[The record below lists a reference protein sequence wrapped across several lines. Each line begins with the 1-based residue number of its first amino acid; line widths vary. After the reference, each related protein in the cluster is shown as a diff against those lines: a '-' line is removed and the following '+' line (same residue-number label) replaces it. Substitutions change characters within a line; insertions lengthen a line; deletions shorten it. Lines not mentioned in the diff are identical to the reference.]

1 MNKTNVCISEKDV
14 IPGYNNITPNQ
25 INNLI
30 NGSIDEIIFKNLDL
44 IAFDQRGQIVA
55 DILSKIKSG
64 GQAIF
69 EFLDI
74 ISVAKEIYLGSMTP
88 KTLSGLIDGKR
99 SLGYEND
106 LLELIAN
113 FPQFK
118 IKHRYNN
125 GSFIVVTI
133 SKEIK
138 NEQ

>member
-1 MNKTNVCISEKDV
+1 MNKTNICISEKDV

-30 NGSIDEIIFKNLDL
+30 NGSVDEIIFKNLDL
-44 IAFDQRGQIVA
+44 TSFEQRNQMVA

-74 ISVAKEIYLGSMTP
+74 ISMAKEIYLGSMSS
-88 KTLSGLIDGKR
+88 KAVSSLVDGKR

-106 LLELIAN
+106 LLELIGN

-118 IKHRYNN
+118 IKNRYNN
-125 GSFIVVTI
+125 GSSIVVTI